1 MTSPLATIEAPGAPQ
16 CSQHP
21 MNGAV
26 TVCVRCERPVCHVC
40 VFTIGSATYC
50 PACVMAGPS
59 GEESAS
65 AFNKGLLSIVLA
77 VVGFAITGEIFLR
90 LFPLTE
96 GATKVLS
103 YPWLGCSIGGV
114 ALALVARDG
123 ARRRGSVLPTIGL
136 VANGVL
142 LAIQVASATY
152 GLFFVK

>member
-1 MTSPLATIEAPGAPQ
+1 MTSPLAVEAPSAPQ

-50 PACVMAGPS
+50 PVCVRAGPS
-59 GEESAS
+59 GEEAAA
-65 AFNKGLLSIVLA
+65 AFNKGLISIVLA
-77 VVGFAITGEIFLR
+77 VVGFAITGEIFLQV
-90 LFPLTE
+90 FPLNET
-96 GATKVLS
+96 AKAAIS
-103 YPWLGCSIGGV
+103 FPWLGASLAGV

-136 VANGVL
+136 VANGL
-142 LAIQVASATY
+142 LVAIQAVSTVY
-152 GLFFVK
+152 GNLFAR